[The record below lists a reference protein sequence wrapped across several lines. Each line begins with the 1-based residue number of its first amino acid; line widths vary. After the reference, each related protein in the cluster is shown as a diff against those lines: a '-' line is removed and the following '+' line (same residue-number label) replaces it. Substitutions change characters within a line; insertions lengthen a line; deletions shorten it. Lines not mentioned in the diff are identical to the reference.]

1 MDRQEIMQL
10 IDDLA
15 LAALNYDLAKS
26 NLEKW
31 GKIYEK
37 LSEQFN
43 KNIERVDEE
52 MLSNNEFVKKVER
65 IKDIFDSLNDK

>member
-1 MDRQEIMQL
+1 MDKDEMIDL

-15 LAALNYDLAKS
+15 LAALNYDLARN
-26 NLEKW
+26 NLKKW
-31 GKIYEK
+31 EEMYEK

-43 KNIERVDEE
+43 KNIERIDEE